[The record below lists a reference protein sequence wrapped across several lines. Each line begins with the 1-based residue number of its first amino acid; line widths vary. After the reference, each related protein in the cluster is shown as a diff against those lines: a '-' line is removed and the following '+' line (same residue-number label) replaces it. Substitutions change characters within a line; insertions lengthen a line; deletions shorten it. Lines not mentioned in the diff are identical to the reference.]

1 MEHETTPLTPRACA
15 YCGSPVP
22 ARKRQDSRFCSTS
35 HRVLGNRKARREAAV
50 HDSMVTRQG
59 SEFTDHESLL
69 AAYERTRK
77 SGHLADPLGDVDAA
91 VELVADDGHMDDAG
105 TRRFLGQADTNGRR
119 MLWKYWSAFGRR
131 TGVQPGEQVAERV
144 ERRRASQ
151 QSSVER
157 LERVENQVEQRH
169 VAASRGV
176 VARAGRAS
184 RELNSHYRR
193 AQDTP
198 PAGMQG
204 PVFDM
209 RMMPQVIRR
218 GDRGSRAAAWPMDD
232 GFH

>member
-1 MEHETTPLTPRACA
+1 MEHETTPLAPRACA

-50 HDSMVTRQG
+50 HDSLVTRQG

-69 AAYERTRK
+69 AAYERTRQP
-77 SGHLADPLGDVDAA
+77 GHAADPPGDVDAA
-91 VELVADDGHMDDAG
+91 VELVAGDDHVDDAG
-105 TRRFLGQADTNGRR
+105 TRRFPGQSDTSGRR

-131 TGVQPGEQVAERV
+131 TGVQPAEQVAERF

-151 QSSVER
+151 QSNVEH
-157 LERVENQVEQRH
+157 LERAENQVEQRH
-169 VAASRGV
+169 VPASRGL

-184 RELNSHYRR
+184 RELNSHYRG
-193 AQDTP
+193 APNMP
-198 PAGMQG
+198 PPDMRG
-204 PVFDM
+204 PVFDA
-209 RMMPQVIRR
+209 RMMPQVISR
-218 GDRGSRAAAWPMDD
+218 GDRGSRAYSWQMDD